1 MRRIRYVALVMLV
14 LALVVAA
21 CGKGQKKPVAGLTL
35 TSTAFENEGT
45 IPEKYTCEGE
55 DISPPLQWS
64 NVPSGV
70 KSFALTVED
79 PDAPGG
85 TFVHWVIFDIP
96 GDLNGLPENVPKEEP
111 RPKGFGIQGIND
123 FRLIG
128 YRGPC
133 PPPGKPHRYVFTL
146 YALDTY
152 LDKPGGTSIRALR
165 KAMDGHI
172 LAQGQLVGMY
182 GR

>member
-1 MRRIRYVALVMLV
+1 MRRGSLIFLMLILAVLVN
-14 LALVVAA
+14 A
-21 CGKGQKKPVAGLTL
+21 CGGLGHEKPVASLTL
-35 TSTAFENEGT
+35 TSTAFANGET
-45 IPEKYTCEGE
+45 IPDKYTCEGE
-55 DISPPLQWS
+55 DISPPLTWS
-64 NVPSGV
+64 DVPKGV

-96 GDLNGLPENVPKEEP
+96 GTLNELPEDVPKEKP
-111 RPKGFGIQGIND
+111 RLEGLGIQGIND

-152 LDKPGGTSIRALR
+152 LERPGGTSIRALR
-165 KAMDGHI
+165 EAMKGHI
-172 LAQGQLVGMY
+172 KAQGQLVGMY